1 MGTLLALLAGLASIL
16 LFLFLT
22 VEFPSESGPFI
33 LTVLLTY
40 IVIAYVVLWRRRY
53 AKQDD

>member
-1 MGTLLALLAGLASIL
+1 MNAVIALLAGLVSIL

-22 VEFPSESGPFI
+22 VEYPSESGPFI

-40 IVIAYVVLWRRRY
+40 IVIAYVILWRRRY